1 MSLPWEKCFLKK
13 KTCIGV
19 CRKDYWKMIR
29 NIRFYNSRFKCE
41 CDNKVDENMIYSYC
55 SFLSNSC
62 RFMISIT
69 LWPNMI
75 LTKFCT
81 FLFCLKS
88 SRFILKL
95 SAIITSFF
103 KMSFTHSILFKCFS
117 NSLLSPCGDLY
128 VKFRIF
134 FDSSFVI
141 SRQRL
146 NSITIYWQILSSFA
160 TKRFFHKEK
169 HVLLCDIAYIDENNC
184 SLIKYNSN
192 SVISLEI
199 YTSFQKDK

>member
-1 MSLPWEKCFLKK
+1 MAKHDINKILYFFIVWNQAGLYWNCQPLLPPSLRCHL
-13 KTCIGV
+13 
-19 CRKDYWKMIR
+19 
-29 NIRFYNSRFKCE
+29 
-41 CDNKVDENMIYSYC
+41 
-55 SFLSNSC
+55 
-62 RFMISIT
+62 
-69 LWPNMI
+69 
-75 LTKFCT
+75 LTV
-81 FLFCLKS
+81 
-88 SRFILKL
+88 
-95 SAIITSFF
+95 
-103 KMSFTHSILFKCFS
+103 FKCFS
-117 NSLLSPCGDLY
+117 NSLLSPCCDLY

-146 NSITIYWQILSSFA
+146 NSITICWQILSSFA